1 MRPFERIQKII
12 AMLGIYMEAY
22 PEKSF
27 GQHMEALFTL
37 MQQKYVQQVNQ
48 GNARRADFLLEWASG
63 IKQTPS
69 IVTEVLKDVQEKES
83 EETRVHV
90 MLVED
95 DILEFVL
102 KQIALPLQEKPEKS

>member
-1 MRPFERIQKII
+1 MQTD
-12 AMLGIYMEAY
+12 

-27 GQHMEALFTL
+27 GQHMEAIFTL

-48 GNARRADFLLEWASG
+48 GNARRADFLLEWVSG

-69 IVTEVLKDVQEKES
+69 IVTKVLKDVQAKES

-95 DILEFVL
+95 NVLEFVL
-102 KQIALPLQEKPEKS
+102 KQITLPLQEKPEKS